1 MSDEKRGRGR
11 PRPDS
16 TIARDDQVYDFLH
29 RSGPSGRSAMS
40 QAFGVNQNIIY
51 LSLVRLRRDGR
62 VTKVRD
68 GKYHL
73 WSTVSHL

>member
-1 MSDEKRGRGR
+1 MTDEKRGRGR

-29 RSGPSGRSAMS
+29 RSGPIGRAVVA

-62 VTKVRD
+62 VAKVRN

-73 WSTVSHL
+73 WSTVSHP